1 MNIVGIPAV
10 VGASIAAQHT
20 SQSGIGITAL
30 IAAIL
35 GAGVVCIGLGL
46 LAADV
51 WRWLHRRKPLCR
63 DRWHGEESV

>member
-1 MNIVGIPAV
+1 MNE
-10 VGASIAAQHT
+10 
-20 SQSGIGITAL
+20 IGIAAL

-46 LAADV
+46 MAVDV

-63 DRWHGEESV
+63 DRWHGEERNEM

>member
-1 MNIVGIPAV
+1 MNITGLAT
-10 VGASIAAQHT
+10 IAAC
-20 SQSGIGITAL
+20 A
-30 IAAIL
+30 IAAACVV
-35 GAGVVCIGLGL
+35 AGVAM